1 MNEDVVVFS
10 HGKESG
16 PWGTK
21 IMALA
26 DIARASGWRVES
38 VDYRG
43 LESVDDRLER
53 LFAVCRTLPVAP
65 VLVGSSLGGWL
76 AAAAALRAGPSGGSA
91 RGLVLMAP
99 AFDMPGLPPLPPQPA
114 PASLP
119 TVVVHGWQD
128 EVVPV
133 ANGLRYAQA
142 QRATTYLVDD
152 DHRLIASLPAIGGWL
167 RSFLDGLSL
176 RAVRAVDGVP

>member
-1 MNEDVVVFS
+1 MNGHVVFS

-21 IMALA
+21 ITALA
-26 DIARASGWRVES
+26 EVARGLGWQVES
-38 VDYRG
+38 IDYRG
-43 LESVDDRLER
+43 LESVDARLER
-53 LFAVCRTLPVAP
+53 LREGCRRLPAAP

-76 AAAAALRAGPSGGSA
+76 AAAASTAIGPAGGPA
-91 RGLVLMAP
+91 RGLFLMAP
-99 AFDMPGLPPLPPQPA
+99 AFDMPGLPPLPPQAP

-133 ANGLRYAQA
+133 EYGLRYAQA
-142 QRATTYLVDD
+142 QRATTFLVDD
-152 DHRLIASLPAIGGWL
+152 DHRLIDSLPAIGTWL
-167 RSFLDGLSL
+167 GGFLARLA
-176 RAVRAVDGVP
+176 R